1 MVKKN
6 FLKTED
12 ILSRNN
18 WIDQLDLT
26 NAIKLIIKNQTKS
39 IIAIKKASFEIENC
53 INLITKKLKD
63 DKGSLVYI
71 GAGSSGRLG
80 VLDGSEIPP
89 TFGWNKNKIKFILS
103 GGKKAMFRSSEGAED
118 DTESAIQMLKKNK
131 ISKNDVI
138 IGLSASGKTKFTL
151 SGINYA
157 NKIGCLTIGITNN
170 KDTIILEKA
179 KLPICL
185 DTGAEV
191 VAGST
196 RMCAG
201 TAQKICLNI
210 ISTMVMSNL
219 GKVKNG
225 MMIAMNPSN
234 DKLKDRH
241 KRIKKLISET

>member
-1 MVKKN
+1 MKTN
-6 FLKTED
+6 FLKTEN

-18 WIDQLDLT
+18 WIDQLDLPK
-26 NAIKLIIKNQTKS
+26 AIQLIIRNQSKS
-39 IIAIKKASFEIENC
+39 LVAIKKASYEIENC
-53 INLITKKLKD
+53 INHITKKLKD
-63 DKGSLVYI
+63 NKGSLFYI

-103 GGKKAMFRSSEGAED
+103 GGEKAMFRSSEGDED
-118 DTESAIQMLKKNK
+118 NKDSAIQMLKKNK
-131 ISKNDVI
+131 ISKDDI
-138 IGLSASGKTKFTL
+138 LIGLSASGRTKFTL
-151 SGINYA
+151 SGINYG

-170 KDTIILEKA
+170 KDTIILKKA
-179 KLPICL
+179 KLSICL

-234 DKLKDRH
+234 EKLKARH
-241 KRIKKLISET
+241 KRIKKLISQT